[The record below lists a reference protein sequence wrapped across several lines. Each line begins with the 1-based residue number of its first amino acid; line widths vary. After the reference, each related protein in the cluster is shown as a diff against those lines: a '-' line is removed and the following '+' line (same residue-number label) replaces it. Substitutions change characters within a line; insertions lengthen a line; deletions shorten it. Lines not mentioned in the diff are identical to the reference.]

1 MAKVL
6 ITGINGYI
14 AAHTAARFL
23 QAGFNVRGTVRN
35 KTSPN
40 VESLL
45 RALSSPEKTGG
56 GKVEIVEVPDITVD
70 GAFDDAVQGVHAI
83 AHLASPVSMA
93 DGDPTP
99 MMKAAVDGTTSLLA
113 SAIGSA
119 SKIKSVVFM
128 SSISAVYSPSP
139 DRGPNHVFTSADWN
153 QEAEAKVTE
162 LGDKT
167 PGYVT
172 YQASKTAAE
181 KALWK
186 FVDEKNDPKW
196 ATVNVTTFCPSPVL
210 GPPLFMPS
218 PLSGLS
224 MRVKDIWDVMH
235 GGEVPEASVIR
246 GTFVDVRDVAEVVVR
261 SVADDLASEEEGKK
275 KRERLLLLAQD
286 NVSPGQMAK
295 VLREEFGD
303 RLKGVI
309 REAHE
314 GEDEEVVRE
323 RVALKKFDSSLA
335 RKVLGKDW
343 VMFRDSVVDSAR
355 FFVNFE
361 ETTPGCEE
369 LR

>member
-23 QAGFNVRGTVRN
+23 QAGFSVRGTVRN
-35 KTSPN
+35 KASLN

-45 RALSSPEKTGG
+45 RALSSPQKTGG
-56 GKVEIVEVPDITVD
+56 GKVEIVEVPDITVE
-70 GAFDDAVQGVHAI
+70 GAFDNAVQGVQAI

-99 MMKAAVDGTTSLLA
+99 MMKAAVDGTTSLLG
-113 SAIGSA
+113 SAIGS
-119 SKIKSVVFM
+119 SQKVRSVVFM

-139 DRGPNHVFTSADWN
+139 DRGPRHVFTSADWN
-153 QEAEAKVTE
+153 QEAEAKVAE

-167 PGYVT
+167 LGYIT

-186 FVDEKNDPKW
+186 FVDEKKDPAW
-196 ATVNVTTFCPSPVL
+196 AGVNVTTFCPSPVL

-224 MRVKDIWDVMH
+224 MRVKDVWDVMH

-246 GTFVDVRDVAEVVVR
+246 GTFVDVRDVAEVVVKAVVR
-261 SVADDLASEEEGKK
+261 DLALGDGESK
-275 KRERLLLLAQD
+275 KRERLVLMAQD
-286 NVSPGQMAK
+286 NVSPGQMAQ

-309 REAHE
+309 RESQE
-314 GEDEEVVRE
+314 GEKEEVVKE
-323 RVALKKFDSSLA
+323 RVTLKKFDSEPA
-335 RKVLGKDW
+335 RKVLGRDW
-343 VMFRDSVVDSAR
+343 KMFRDSVVDSAR
-355 FFVNFE
+355 FFRGV
-361 ETTPGCEE
+361 
-369 LR
+369 